1 MECLENNKA
10 VLFLRKLFS
19 SKYLPIV
26 SAVVVTS
33 CYYLGWDIVSIWY
46 FCLCAAGILLTCK
59 DVTPIFSVF
68 LLMGTLVSV
77 QHTPSIL
84 IPNPSDYFTRPAIIT
99 QVIIAITLMVGLVL
113 TRIVESVIYHRF
125 KITPVFFGLS
135 VFVTAL
141 LLNGIFSEY
150 YTEMNLVYALFL
162 AVLFLG
168 IFSFANGNIQVNGQ
182 TFERIAFAFIALLA
196 VLAIELI
203 VAYAT
208 YDNLIVDGVINRGL
222 LSFGWGTYNNFGL
235 YITMCIPAPFY
246 LAARYKHGWAFTVCA
261 LANIVLVYFCM
272 SRQAIVMGAILF
284 VVCSIWLIIRAKGK
298 ARIIN
303 AAILGGSAVVTLIVL
318 ASMHEKL
325 AAVFAT
331 ISYSI
336 ETGSGRTIIWKDG
349 IDKFLN
355 YPLFGAGF
363 FSRKRWVW
371 GQSGF
376 ADILPVMYHNTVVQ
390 LFACS
395 GIFGIAAYAVHRV
408 QTFISFL
415 KNITHDRIFIALTI
429 AALLM
434 VSLLDNHIFYLFPT
448 IIYSMLVGVLTLSEK
463 KATVEKSTAVK
474 QQEEQVIAAA

>member
-1 MECLENNKA
+1 MENNKA
-10 VLFLRKLFS
+10 VIFLRKLFS
-19 SKYLPIV
+19 SEYLPIV

-46 FCLCAAGILLTCK
+46 FCLCGVGILLTCK

-68 LLMGTLVSV
+68 LLMGVMVSV

-84 IPNPSDYFTRPAIIT
+84 ISNPSDYFTRPAILT
-99 QVIIAITLMVGLVL
+99 QCIIAITVLVGLVL

-135 VFVTAL
+135 VFVAAL

-150 YTEMNLVYALFL
+150 HTEMNLVYALFL

-168 IFSFANGNIQVNGQ
+168 IFSFANGNIQISDK

-208 YDNLIVDGVINRGL
+208 YDNLIVDGVIVRDR
-222 LSFGWGTYNNFGL
+222 LSFGWGTYNNFGMYL
-235 YITMCIPAPFY
+235 TMCIPAPFY
-246 LAARYKHGWAFTVCA
+246 LAARYKHGWAFTACA
-261 LANIVLVYFCM
+261 IANIVLIYLSM

-284 VVCSIWLIIRAKGK
+284 VVCSIWLIIRTKGK
-298 ARIIN
+298 ARILN
-303 AAILGGSAVVTLIVL
+303 AALLGGSALVTLVIIISMREQLAIVFSSL
-318 ASMHEKL
+318 L
-325 AAVFAT
+325 D
-331 ISYSI
+331 SI
-336 ETGSGRTIIWKDG
+336 ETGSSRTIIWKDG

-363 FSRKRWVW
+363 YSRKRWIW

-376 ADILPVMYHNTVVQ
+376 ADILPVMYHNTFVQ
-390 LFACS
+390 LFACG
-395 GIFGIAAYAVHRV
+395 GIFGFAAYAVHRV
-408 QTFISFL
+408 QTVISFIR
-415 KNITHDRIFIALTI
+415 NITHDRIFITLTI

-434 VSLLDNHIFYLFPT
+434 VSLLDNHLFYLFPT

-463 KATVEKSTAVK
+463 RVAEEKSSVIK
-474 QQEEQVIAAA
+474 EQDEQVIAAA